1 MSNYLKVKKFSEID
15 LNDPFFDSLKSDYA
29 GFEDWFSRKAEKE
42 AYILEDNGVQGF
54 LYLKRENGVVD
65 DVNPRIIADDI
76 LKIGTMKVNPHGTRL
91 GERFIKKAFDHAV
104 KLNSDIIYV
113 TVFEKHQALVNLF
126 LKYGFKKHGE
136 KESVNGT
143 ELVLTKEFE
152 DQGDILLNYP
162 LVKSGNNNKFILS
175 IYPKYHSRMFPD
187 SLLENEKFDLLEDK
201 THTNNIHKV
210 YICKMSGVRNI
221 RSGDI
226 IVIYRTTDRKF
237 QAKWRSVVTSIA
249 VVEEV
254 KTGSDFVDLNDYL
267 DYTSDYSIFDE
278 SELRSYYRD
287 FDPLYVIKMTYNI
300 ALEKRL
306 IRKQLIEELGM
317 NGDDYWGVLRLT
329 DQQFKD
335 IVKEGQA
342 DESLIID

>member
-1 MSNYLKVKKFSEID
+1 M
-15 LNDPFFDSLKSDYA
+15 
-29 GFEDWFSRKAEKE
+29 
-42 AYILEDNGVQGF
+42 
-54 LYLKRENGVVD
+54 
-65 DVNPRIIADDI
+65 
-76 LKIGTMKVNPHGTRL
+76 
-91 GERFIKKAFDHAV
+91 
-104 KLNSDIIYV
+104 KLNSDIVYV
-113 TVFEKHQALVNLF
+113 TVFEKYRALVNLF
-126 LKYGFKKHGE
+126 LKYGFKEHGQ

-162 LVKSGNNNKFILS
+162 LVKSRNNNKFILS
-175 IYPKYHSRMFPD
+175 IRPEFHSKMFPD
-187 SLLENEKFDLLEDK
+187 SLLNNENFDLLEDK
-201 THTNNIHKV
+201 THTNSIHKI

-267 DYTSDYSIFDE
+267 NYTSDYSIFNE

-306 IRKQLIEELGM
+306 IRKKLIEELGITS
-317 NGDDYWGVLRLT
+317 NYWGVVRLT

>member
-15 LNDPFFDSLKSDYA
+15 INDPFFDSLKSDYA
-29 GFEDWFSRKAEKE
+29 GFEDWFSRKAEKK

-54 LYLKRENGVVD
+54 LYLKKENGVVD

-91 GERFIKKAFDHAV
+91 GERFIKKALDHAV
-104 KLNSDIIYV
+104 KLNSDIVYV

-126 LKYGFKKHGE
+126 LKYGFKEHGK
-136 KESVNGT
+136 KETINGT

-162 LVKSGNNNKFILS
+162 LVKSRNNNKFILS

-187 SLLENEKFDLLEDK
+187 SLLENENFDLLDDK
-201 THTNNIHKV
+201 THTNSIHKI

-221 RSGDI
+221 RTGDI

-267 DYTSDYSIFDE
+267 DYTSDYSIFNE

-306 IRKQLIEELGM
+306 IRKKLIEELGITS
-317 NGDDYWGVLRLT
+317 NYWGVVRLT